1 MGFFCHPTW
10 GLTHNVG
17 RNNPIM
23 TFYSIMGF
31 FFNPLL
37 NLSII
42 GFFLEPFIRISILR
56 GRFQE
61 PFNACLYYGV
71 KFNEPFNASLYYGV
85 TLRCMVLL
93 WGLLE
98 GTPNCTS
105 TIGFLVTTLYL
116 LIHIEWHLQH
126 NFYTYI
132 FNRTNKQ

>member
-56 GRFQE
+56 GRFYE

-71 KFNEPFNASLYYGV
+71 KFNE
-85 TLRCMVLL
+85 TL
-93 WGLLE
+93 
-98 GTPNCTS
+98 
-105 TIGFLVTTLYL
+105 
-116 LIHIEWHLQH
+116 
-126 NFYTYI
+126 
-132 FNRTNKQ
+132 